1 MKIDSVEQTN
11 ANIEPVNS
19 DNSDS
24 INNSGSNVKI
34 VESSENSEVLENIE
48 IVESSDESENEDISV
63 EEGFDNYLQE
73 WVEMGDDNDEIS
85 LNNTVHPAIDLNAK
99 WELATLFKKLDLEDI
114 F

>member
-11 ANIEPVNS
+11 TNIEPVNS

-34 VESSENSEVLENIE
+34 VEFSENSEVLENIE
-48 IVESSDESENEDISV
+48 IVESSDESENEDISI

-73 WVEMGDDNDEIS
+73 WVEMLEEEKQRFEDEDIERGDDNDEIS
-85 LNNTVHPAIDLNAK
+85 LNNTVHPVIDPNAK
-99 WELATLFKKLDLEDI
+99 
-114 F
+114 